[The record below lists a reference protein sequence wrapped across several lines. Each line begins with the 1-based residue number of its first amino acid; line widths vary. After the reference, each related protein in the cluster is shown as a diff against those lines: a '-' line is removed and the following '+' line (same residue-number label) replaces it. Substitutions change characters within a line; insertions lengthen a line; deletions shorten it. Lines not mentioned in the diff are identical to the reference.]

1 LTAGA
6 LPLVEPLIPPRAD
19 DRAVFTGVMYVPTT
33 GCAWRSVTRAVAAP
47 QGRQRAFSLTRA
59 CGCPQSRLIRKS
71 RVTGHAASPHL
82 DAAVLRRQPG

>member
-19 DRAVFTGVMYVPTT
+19 DRAVFTGVMYMPTT

-59 CGCPQSRLIRKS
+59 CDCPQSRLRGQS
-71 RVTGHAASPHL
+71 TGTLP
-82 DAAVLRRQPG
+82 